1 MYVAK
6 KNLFDLIRN
15 DLSEEK
21 SSVYLNEKAYID
33 NIIHDIG
40 ELLNT
45 RCILPKSKRLTHL
58 PLNYGLPYFF
68 GMQETDDMMHP
79 GKQEEWKV
87 VLERTLR
94 YFEPRLVRPKITI
107 LNIDILRQMM
117 NFEIKG
123 SLFINDQLKRVHFSF
138 PVHNPY

>member
-15 DLSEEK
+15 DMSEEK
-21 SSVYLNEKAYID
+21 SSVYLNEQAYID

-45 RCILPKSKRLTHL
+45 RCILPKSKRRTHL
-58 PLNYGLPYFF
+58 PLNYGLPYAF
-68 GMQETDDMMHP
+68 GMQEPDDMMHP
-79 GKQEEWKV
+79 AKQEEWKIA
-87 VLERTLR
+87 LERTLR

-107 LNIDILRQMM
+107 LNIDIHRQMM
-117 NFEIKG
+117 NIEIKG
-123 SLFINDQLKRVHFSF
+123 SLLLNDQLKRVHFSF